1 LVYNLCTDYPHVYWK
16 QKIGIIT
23 PYKQQLRKLVDRFR
37 GFFGQNIMDAIEFNT
52 VDGFQGQEKDIII
65 FSCVRAG
72 GSGVGFLA
80 DERRMNV
87 GLTRARKSL
96 FVLGNADLLVSSPLW
111 KQLIADSKSRGLLRA
126 SSLPLFGC
134 EVHSGKRFDNLFSD
148 QAADAQGGVD
158 GEGDKSEFIME
169 AIDELALEKR
179 NEATIHD
186 DAPIDSSADET
197 VGSAM
202 EVDTS
207 RELPSV
213 AAQGKFSHS
222 RRPSNAS
229 SISSDREHFAQ
240 KPNAVSR
247 EPINGDVRPESN
259 IQMSASTAFRR
270 PARSPARV
278 LNTSRPPINLHAQ
291 MALERK
297 KQHSSLFIPS
307 KRGGQGGGMRGSATG
322 KAPSGK
328 PLNYTLPA
336 ESLPP
341 AVLREFAHP
350 PLPPPMLPLPLPP
363 SSSPPPSRS
372 LSKDNSRSNRR
383 NSRDCSRSPLRRSE
397 KHRDKRDD
405 RRDDRRSR
413 DRRDG
418 SRDRDRRDRSRDRH
432 RHGNSKDS
440 SKRSSDTGTPST
452 SSVKR
457 PRRKGGLFR
466 PSTSTEN
473 VGRRSRSDRDYD
485 GKVDRDD
492 LISGMLERRY

>member
-1 LVYNLCTDYPHVYWK
+1 
-16 QKIGIIT
+16 
-23 PYKQQLRKLVDRFR
+23 
-37 GFFGQNIMDAIEFNT
+37 
-52 VDGFQGQEKDIII
+52 
-65 FSCVRAG
+65 
-72 GSGVGFLA
+72 
-80 DERRMNV
+80 
-87 GLTRARKSL
+87 
-96 FVLGNADLLVSSPLW
+96 
-111 KQLIADSKSRGLLRA
+111 LIADSKSRGLLRA

-134 EVHSGKRFDNLFSD
+134 QVHSGKRFDNLFSD
-148 QAADAQGGVD
+148 QAADAQGGAD

-169 AIDELALEKR
+169 AIDEMALEKR
-179 NEATIHD
+179 NEATMHN

-197 VGSAM
+197 AGSAM
-202 EVDTS
+202 EVDTHK
-207 RELPSV
+207 ELPSV
-213 AAQGKFSHS
+213 AAQGQFSRTHS

-229 SISSDREHFAQ
+229 NISSNREHFAH

-270 PARSPARV
+270 PARSPTRV

-307 KRGGQGGGMRGSATG
+307 KRGGRGGGVRGPVIG
-322 KAPSGK
+322 KAPSGQ
-328 PLNYTLPA
+328 PLNSTLPA

-341 AVLREFAHP
+341 AVLREFARP
-350 PLPPPMLPLPLPP
+350 PPPPPMLPPPLPP

-372 LSKDNSRSNRR
+372 LSKNNSRSNRHD
-383 NSRDCSRSPLRRSE
+383 SRDCSRSPSHRSE
-397 KHRDKRDD
+397 KHRDRRDD
-405 RRDDRRSR
+405 RRDDRKSQ

-418 SRDRDRRDRSRDRH
+418 SRDRDKRDRSRDKH

-466 PSTSTEN
+466 PSASTEN

>member
-1 LVYNLCTDYPHVYWK
+1 
-16 QKIGIIT
+16 
-23 PYKQQLRKLVDRFR
+23 
-37 GFFGQNIMDAIEFNT
+37 
-52 VDGFQGQEKDIII
+52 
-65 FSCVRAG
+65 
-72 GSGVGFLA
+72 
-80 DERRMNV
+80 
-87 GLTRARKSL
+87 
-96 FVLGNADLLVSSPLW
+96 
-111 KQLIADSKSRGLLRA
+111 LIADSKSRGLLRA

-179 NEATIHD
+179 NEATMHN
-186 DAPIDSSADET
+186 DAPIDSSTDET
-197 VGSAM
+197 AGLAM
-202 EVDTS
+202 EVDMH
-207 RELPSV
+207 REIPSV
-213 AAQGKFSHS
+213 AAQGQFSCSHS

-229 SISSDREHFAQ
+229 SISSDREHFAH
-240 KPNAVSR
+240 KPNVVSR
-247 EPINGDVRPESN
+247 EPINGDVRSESN

-270 PARSPARV
+270 PARSPTRV
-278 LNTSRPPINLHAQ
+278 LNASRPPINLHAQ

-307 KRGGQGGGMRGSATG
+307 KRGGRGGGVRGPVTG
-322 KAPSGK
+322 KAPSGQ

-350 PLPPPMLPLPLPP
+350 PLPLPMLPPPLPP

-383 NSRDCSRSPLRRSE
+383 NSRDCSRSPSRRSE
-397 KHRDKRDD
+397 KHRDRHDD
-405 RRDDRRSR
+405 RRDDRKS
-413 DRRDG
+413 
-418 SRDRDRRDRSRDRH
+418 RDRRDRSRDRH
-432 RHGNSKDS
+432 RHSNSKDS

-466 PSTSTEN
+466 PSASTEN